1 MREEYPRPDFVREEW
16 MSLNGS
22 WSFEYGEKKTTIQVP
37 FVCQSRLS
45 GIGERIREDRVTYE
59 RTFQVPDSWRG
70 KRVLLR
76 FGAVDYQCR
85 VFVNGNCVGS
95 HVGGQTPFSFNIT
108 RFLTWKQEHIR
119 VEVNDTIKDESI
131 ARGKQFWEE
140 ESKFI
145 WYTPSTGIWQ
155 SVWLEPVEDTSL
167 LCLHFTPDI
176 DEGTVKIDYRLGES
190 AALPCRVH
198 MKIRLGDQEIFHGN
212 MVCNT
217 LRNSLTVD
225 VFRKKAMEGSFH
237 FTGNYWSPENPILYD
252 VEIQVDDG
260 VDGSPADT
268 VRSYFG
274 MRKIHVENGK
284 LYLNNQPYY
293 QKLLLD
299 QGYWEEGLVTA
310 PTDMD
315 YQEDIRKSKEMG
327 FNGCRKHEKVEDPRF
342 LYWAD
347 KMGFLVWEAM
357 ASFWS
362 YTPEAGAQF
371 AREWMDVIYRDY
383 SHPSIIVWGMLNES
397 WGVPRIYSNVQQ
409 QDFSRGLYYLARGLD
424 STRLV
429 ISNDG
434 WEMTDTDIC
443 AFHSYKHGE
452 KEDTAQHQVFRD
464 CLKQVDSLHLIM
476 EKLTFA
482 KGSSYKGQPV
492 VLTECGG
499 IAVKADGDGC
509 DRPVTPED
517 QAGREQNGES
527 PVAVC
532 GTGDW
537 GYTSALSGEF
547 LDEYKR
553 IVDAIYDSEILSG
566 FCYTQL
572 TDVEQETNGLL
583 TKDHQYKFDPDQIRR
598 INERKR

>member
-1 MREEYPRPDFVREEW
+1 M
-16 MSLNGS
+16 
-22 WSFEYGEKKTTIQVP
+22 
-37 FVCQSRLS
+37 VC
-45 GIGERIREDRVTYE
+45 V
-59 RTFQVPDSWRG
+59 
-70 KRVLLR
+70 
-76 FGAVDYQCR
+76 C
-85 VFVNGNCVGS
+85 
-95 HVGGQTPFSFNIT
+95 
-108 RFLTWKQEHIR
+108 
-119 VEVNDTIKDESI
+119 
-131 ARGKQFWEE
+131 
-140 ESKFI
+140 
-145 WYTPSTGIWQ
+145 
-155 SVWLEPVEDTSL
+155 VWLEPVEDTSL